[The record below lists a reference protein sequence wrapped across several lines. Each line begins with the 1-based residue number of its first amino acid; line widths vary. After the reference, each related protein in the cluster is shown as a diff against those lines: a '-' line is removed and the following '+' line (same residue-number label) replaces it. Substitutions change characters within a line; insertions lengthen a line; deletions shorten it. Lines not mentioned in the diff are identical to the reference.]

1 MILLDANLLIY
12 AYNEAADQYQVSRRW
27 LKDILSGIE
36 TVCFSWQTIMAFVRV
51 STNARVFANAYSP
64 AEAFEIVENWLSAPG
79 TRILLPTERH
89 IGILKKVAIDSQIS
103 GPMLMDAHLAALAIE
118 HGATLATTDRDFR
131 RFDGL
136 HIIYP
141 LSTFKK

>member
-12 AYNEAADQYQVSRRW
+12 AYIEEAKQNIPSRKWLEEQLAGPVS
-27 LKDILSGIE
+27 
-36 TVCFSWQTIMAFVRV
+36 VCFSWQTITAFLRV
-51 STNARVFANAYSP
+51 TTNTKVFSNAYSTF
-64 AEAFEIVENWLSAPG
+64 EVFEIVENWLVAPNSKILHAG
-79 TRILLPTERH
+79 TRHLSIFNELAEK
-89 IGILKKVAIDSQIS
+89 GQVS

-136 HIIYP
+136 KILDP
-141 LSTFKK
+141 LED